1 MTSIEATA
9 REILSMPL
17 PGGGSAE
24 EIALALWHVSPL
36 PRDHDAISCEADI
49 SLDAAQ
55 LQDKFVWVSVF
66 FFFFFIFNFF
76 FFFVLVSNIVKCH
89 ALF

>member
-49 SLDAAQ
+49 SLDAVFADQ
-55 LQDKFVWVSVF
+55 VQDQFEWDEFLNF
-66 FFFFFIFNFF
+66 FFFFFCACF
-76 FFFVLVSNIVKCH
+76 
-89 ALF
+89 